1 MKRLRE
7 ARQAA
12 GGAEGVTIP
21 SLTPREKRILITKS
35 VGDYHRKV
43 TASGAYFRGFIA
55 TGTWMPVWH
64 LMQDH
69 DGVVLGPSNVKEDS
83 QVNLQHLP
91 EYRYVDL
98 CTREKI
104 LPLVEEVRKK
114 KKEAEAECER
124 LAVERKEL
132 LEKEAVKTRAYVEM
146 AERMMDAVYEDLIS
160 TVTNHI
166 LLINEETGLEEFI
179 IGGSWS
185 SLMIANTI
193 NSISDEEENRCRVP
207 VLEANDVDV
216 YHGAFSTEA
225 PEMIVFLDQ
234 IKYTQVDEFQ
244 WEINTVK
251 CDGLSAENFLAN
263 NDLNVTASCFH
274 VDMSTEKLKYR
285 ACFTVFLGVCL
296 SGGWG

>member
-1 MKRLRE
+1 M
-7 ARQAA
+7 
-12 GGAEGVTIP
+12 
-21 SLTPREKRILITKS
+21 
-35 VGDYHRKV
+35 
-43 TASGAYFRGFIA
+43 
-55 TGTWMPVWH
+55 
-64 LMQDH
+64 
-69 DGVVLGPSNVKEDS
+69 
-83 QVNLQHLP
+83 
-91 EYRYVDL
+91 
-98 CTREKI
+98 
-104 LPLVEEVRKK
+104 EEVRKK

-132 LEKEAVKTRAYVEM
+132 LEKEAVKTRPYVEM

-185 SLMIANTI
+185 SLMIANAI
-193 NSISDEEENRCRVP
+193 NSISNEEENRCRAP

-274 VDMSTEKLKYR
+274 VDMSTEKL
-285 ACFTVFLGVCL
+285 FTVHASPCFWEFVFQEAGVRMIKTVKPFADDKYEASTCIRIAYKAYRMNLGYSFGDIDPTRGTLAYSHKSKFDDIKKWV
-296 SGGWG
+296 GNPFQEYQ